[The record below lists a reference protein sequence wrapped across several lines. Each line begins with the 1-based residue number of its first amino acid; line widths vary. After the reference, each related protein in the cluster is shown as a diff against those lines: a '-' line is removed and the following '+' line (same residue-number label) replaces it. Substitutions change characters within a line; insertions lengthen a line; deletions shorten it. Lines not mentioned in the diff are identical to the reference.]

1 MEAEKRPFY
10 FKASL
15 VLLMLVLTGV
25 ILFLGADII
34 VPFAFSILLAILL
47 IPMNQYLERRKFS
60 RVNAISLSL
69 LVSFFI
75 LGLLIYFLSTQ
86 VMAFIDDIPE
96 MRRKINELILML
108 QKWLQGKF
116 GISVREQ
123 DDYLSS
129 ATGGTSSTIIGT
141 TFLSLKDTLFL
152 LTLLPIYTFLILY
165 YRDMLKNFL
174 VDIFREENKEK
185 VHDVLTESRGVI
197 QNYMVGLMIEMGI
210 VAAIN
215 FLGFAIIGI
224 EYAIFLAVFA
234 AILNLIPYIGMLIA
248 SIFCMLVTLTTS
260 DQISDA
266 IWTLVVLWVVQ
277 FIDNNI
283 LMPKIVGSKVK
294 INALITILAVLIG
307 GALLGISGT
316 FLAIPGIAIL
326 KVIFER
332 IDELK
337 PWGMLLSDNITSN
350 QPGRIYSRIT
360 SIRRKTKL
368 PPVTVEN
375 NSHPPPSK

>member
-15 VLLMLVLTGV
+15 VLLMLVLTGL
-25 ILFLGADII
+25 IMYLGSDII

-47 IPMNQYLERRKFS
+47 IPMNQYLERKGLS

-69 LVSFFI
+69 LVSFFF

-260 DQISDA
+260 EQLSDA
-266 IWTLVVLWVVQ
+266 VWTLVVLWVVQ

>member
-15 VLLMLVLTGV
+15 VLLMLVLTGL
-25 ILFLGADII
+25 IMYLGSDII

-47 IPMNQYLERRKFS
+47 IPMNQYLERKGLS

-69 LVSFFI
+69 LVSFFF

-215 FLGFAIIGI
+215 FLGFTIIGI

-260 DQISDA
+260 EQLTDA

-375 NSHPPPSK
+375 NSQPPPSK